1 MERDEGTSR
10 ADMDRATTADIASE
24 GESEAPAPASGEEVA
39 EDTRDRTEVATSEP
53 LVGEDETRDVQGRWE
68 RIQGSFV
75 DEPRRA
81 VEEADSLVA
90 ELMQQLAQS
99 FAQERERLESR
110 WDRGDKVSTED
121 LRVALQRY
129 RSFFDRLLSA

>member
-1 MERDEGTSR
+1 MEHDEGART
-10 ADMDRATTADIASE
+10 ADTDRTATADIASE
-24 GESEAPAPASGEEVA
+24 DESEAPAGSTSGEEVA
-39 EDTRDRTEVATSEP
+39 EDTRENGEP
-53 LVGEDETRDVQGRWE
+53 LVSEDETRDVQSRWE

-99 FAQERERLESR
+99 FAQERERLEGQ